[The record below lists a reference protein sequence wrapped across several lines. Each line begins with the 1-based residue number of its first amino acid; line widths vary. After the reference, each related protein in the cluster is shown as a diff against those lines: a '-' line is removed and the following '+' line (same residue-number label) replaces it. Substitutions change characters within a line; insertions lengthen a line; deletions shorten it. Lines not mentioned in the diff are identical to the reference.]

1 MKIPAP
7 TLEKEIIMGQNGTAL
22 GVAFSKPEFET
33 VTTGDLTVTG
43 TNTVATQAVT
53 DLTVANDITIAAAGN
68 VILDTVTGTK
78 IGTTTSQKLG
88 LFNAAPVAQQ
98 AATAD
103 LGTALSNLGIR
114 AAGTAYPI
122 TTSGALALTGVVN
135 TTNLTVTND
144 LTMGVG
150 GNIILDTGT
159 GTQIGT
165 AVDQK
170 LATYGQTPVAQAS
183 AIPAV
188 TGAVSLTTTMNAILT
203 VIRNFGLIA

>member
-1 MKIPAP
+1 
-7 TLEKEIIMGQNGTAL
+7 MGQNGKAL

-33 VTTGDLTVTG
+33 VTADTATITTLTAT
-43 TNTVATQAVT
+43 TETIATQNVT
-53 DLTVANDITIAAAGN
+53 DLNVANDITIAADGN
-68 VILDTVTGTK
+68 VILDTATGTK
-78 IGTTTSQKLG
+78 LGTAANQKLG
-88 LFNAAPVAQQ
+88 FFNADPVVQQ

-144 LTMGVG
+144 LTMGDA
-150 GNIILDTGT
+150 GNIILNTGT

-170 LATYGQTPVAQAS
+170 LATYGKAPVAQAS

>member
-1 MKIPAP
+1 
-7 TLEKEIIMGQNGTAL
+7 MGQNGTAL

-144 LTMGVG
+144 LTMGDA
-150 GNIILDTGT
+150 GNIILNTGT

-170 LATYGQTPVAQAS
+170 LATYGKAPVAQAS
-183 AIPAV
+183 AIPEV
-188 TGAVSLTTTMNAILT
+188 TGTISLTTTMNAILT